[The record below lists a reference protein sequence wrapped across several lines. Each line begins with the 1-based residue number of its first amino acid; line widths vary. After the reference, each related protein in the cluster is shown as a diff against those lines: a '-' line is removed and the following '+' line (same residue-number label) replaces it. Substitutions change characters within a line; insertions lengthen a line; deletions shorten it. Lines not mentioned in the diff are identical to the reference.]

1 MNEAGQ
7 DDPRTD
13 VGSKDKAVPEVM
25 AERWQKIKELFVAAS
40 ERNPKDRNEFLNQAC
55 GSDKSLRAEVE
66 SLLVAAESEA
76 PASALLNTSVMRP
89 LAAQLMPDLMVGRRA
104 GAYQLVRRIGT
115 GGMAAVYLAVRADDQ
130 YQKQVAVKVVRPQSA
145 SEELLNRFR
154 NERQTLASLDHPN
167 IVKLLDGGNTD
178 EGLPFL
184 VMDYVEGTPIDDY
197 CDARKLSIEE
207 RLRLFC
213 QVCAAVQYAHQHQ
226 IIHRDLKPSNILVTP
241 NGAPKLLDFGIA
253 KVFDPRAPAQ
263 TLVVT
268 QTSTRRMTPAYASPE
283 QVRGE
288 VVTSATDIY
297 SLGVV
302 LYELLTGHRPYKL
315 KQSTP
320 AEIERAICEE
330 EPEKL
335 STAVDRVE
343 TVTGADGTTSTTI
356 TPEVVSQT
364 REGEPDK
371 LRRRLRGDLDNIVLM
386 ALQKE
391 PQRRYASVEELAN
404 DLQKHLDHL
413 PVLARPNTLSY
424 RASKFI
430 SRHKT
435 EAVAAALLLLVLG
448 GGVFFTFWE
457 AHRAAEKARAEIDS
471 QRSRGR
477 RSIAV
482 LGFRNASGRNDIA
495 WVSKALSEMLT
506 TELTAG
512 EKLRTISSEEVAQAK
527 INLQIPEADSLGR
540 ASLGR
545 VYKNLGSDF
554 VVLGSYLDLG
564 GADRRVRL
572 DLRLQD
578 AALGET
584 VAAIAEEG
592 DENALPDLVIRAGE
606 DLRDRL
612 GVSRIS
618 AAESAKVEA
627 SLPQNPE
634 AIRLYAEGVAKLQSF
649 DFLGARD
656 LLEKAAIA
664 DPTNALIHLAL
675 VEVWVALGYEAK
687 AKDEAKKAFDLAGD
701 LPREQ
706 NLWIEGTYRQIARE
720 NDKAIEIY
728 RTLFTF
734 FPDNLRYGWRLA
746 SAQKGKDAVA
756 TIEALRKLPPP
767 ARDDP
772 LIDVA
777 EADNAGRLGEPQK
790 QAEAAGRAARKAEAR
805 GARLLAGRAR
815 ITEAN
820 ALEQLGQ
827 LDKALA
833 ELKAA
838 KQLLAELGDRY
849 GEARALRHMSTV
861 LADQAKFEE
870 AKQALQGAIEIVR
883 QVGNRAVEAQLLN
896 NLANIQAHQNDD
908 SGAIASLNQS
918 LAISRELGYRH
929 AIAVTLDSIATRET
943 DHRQLKS
950 AEAHFQESL
959 DIYRDLGDQAGIATS
974 LGHFAEALEAE
985 GKIVEA
991 KSMLEESVQIHRR
1004 TGIKTELGMALIN
1017 LASLQA
1023 NRGELAPAKR
1033 SYSEALQILDQSKS
1047 QMYLGYAIAGL
1058 GELAL
1063 TEGDFDSARK
1073 HLDEAL
1079 AQRQQVGTKQY
1090 IAESWLSQANLA
1102 LEEGNAS
1109 NASHLA
1115 QQAAAVFSD
1124 NKSVDLELQA
1134 DALTVQS
1141 LLAEGKLAEAAG
1153 LIATTSERAAALE
1166 DFSTQTIVRIA
1177 NARVR
1182 AASGKATEAQKLL
1195 EQSLADTRK
1204 AGLLALQFETRLA
1217 LGEAEIKAGN
1227 SAAGRAELRALE
1239 RDARAKGFV
1248 LMARK
1253 AAITAKQHQT

>member
-1 MNEAGQ
+1 MTQEGQ
-7 DDPRTD
+7 GSSRTD
-13 VGSKDKAVPEVM
+13 LGHKDEALPGLTP
-25 AERWQKIKELFVAAS
+25 ERWQKIKELFLAAS
-40 ERNPKDRNEFLNQAC
+40 ERSPKDRAEFLNQAC
-55 GSDKSLRAEVE
+55 GADEFLRAEVE
-66 SLLVAAESEA
+66 SLLFAESKAAE
-76 PASALLNTSVMRP
+76 SALLNTSVMRP
-89 LAAQLMPDLMVGRRA
+89 LAAQVMPDLMVGRRA
-104 GAYQLVRRIGT
+104 GAYQLVQRIGT

-145 SEELLNRFR
+145 NEELLNRFR
-154 NERQTLASLDHPN
+154 NERQTLAGLDHPN

-178 EGLPFL
+178 EGLPYL
-184 VMDYVEGTPIDDY
+184 VMDYVEGTPIDNY
-197 CDARKLSIEE
+197 CDAHKLSIEE
-207 RLRLFC
+207 RVRLFC
-213 QVCAAVQYAHQHQ
+213 RVCDAVQYAHEHQ

-241 NGAPKLLDFGIA
+241 DGAPKLLDFGIA
-253 KVFDPRAPAQ
+253 KVFDPHVAAQ

-268 QTSTRRMTPAYASPE
+268 QTGTRRMTPAYASPE

-288 VVTSATDIY
+288 AVTSATDIY

-302 LYELLTGHRPYKL
+302 LYELLSGHRPYKL
-315 KQSTP
+315 KQTTP

-335 STAVDRVE
+335 STAVDRVD
-343 TVTGADGTTSTTI
+343 TVTAADGTTGTNI
-356 TPEVVSQT
+356 TPELVSQT
-364 REGEPDK
+364 REGELEK
-371 LRRRLRGDLDNIVLM
+371 LRRCLRGDLDNIVLM

-391 PQRRYASVEELAN
+391 PQRRYASVEELAD
-404 DLQKHLDHL
+404 DLQRHLDHL
-413 PVLARPNTLSY
+413 PVRARPSTLSY
-424 RASKFI
+424 RASKFV

-435 EAVAAALLLLVLG
+435 EVVAAALLLFVLAG
-448 GGVFFTFWE
+448 GLLFTVWE
-457 AHRAAEKARAEIDS
+457 SRRAAERARAEIYS
-471 QRSRGR
+471 QRSKGR

-482 LGFRNASGRNDIA
+482 LGFRNASGRTDTA

-512 EKLRTISSEEVAQAK
+512 EKMRTISGEEVAQAK
-527 INLQIPEADSLGR
+527 INLLIPDADSLGR

-627 SLPQNPE
+627 SLPQNSE

-649 DFLGARD
+649 DYLGARD
-656 LLEKAAIA
+656 LLEKAVIA
-664 DPTNALIHLAL
+664 DPNNALIHLAL
-675 VEVWVALGYEAK
+675 VEVCVPLGYEAK
-687 AKDEAKKAFDLAGD
+687 AKDEAKKALDLAGD
-701 LPREQ
+701 LPREE
-706 NLWIEGTYRQIARE
+706 NLWIEGTYHQIARE
-720 NDKAIEIY
+720 NEKAIEIY

-756 TIEALRKLPPP
+756 TIEALRKLPAP

-777 EADNAGRLGEPQK
+777 EADNAGRLGEPRK
-790 QAEAAGRAARKAEAR
+790 QAEAAARAARKADAR
-805 GARLLAGRAR
+805 GARLLAARAR
-815 ITEAN
+815 ITEAS
-820 ALEQLGQ
+820 ALEQLGE
-827 LDKALA
+827 LDKAFA
-833 ELKAA
+833 ELTAA

-870 AKQALQGAIEIVR
+870 AKQALLGAIDIVR

-896 NLANIQAHQNDD
+896 NLADIQAHLNDD
-908 SGAIASLNQS
+908 SGALASLNQS

-929 AIAVTLDSIATRET
+929 AIAVVLDSIATRET
-943 DHRQLKS
+943 DHRQIKS
-950 AEAHFQESL
+950 AIPHFQEAL
-959 DIYRDLGDQAGIATS
+959 DIERDLGDQGGSAS
-974 LGHFAEALEAE
+974 VLGDFAAAREAE
-985 GKIVEA
+985 GKMAEA
-991 KSMLEESVQIHRR
+991 KAMLEESVQLHRHA
-1004 TGIKTELGMALIN
+1004 GAKIDLGMALIN

-1023 NRGELAPAKR
+1023 NRGELASTKQ

-1063 TEGDFDSARK
+1063 TEGDFDGARK
-1073 HLDEAL
+1073 LLDEAL

-1109 NASHLA
+1109 NASQLA
-1115 QQAAAVFSD
+1115 QQAAAVFRD

-1134 DALTVQS
+1134 DALIVQS
-1141 LLAEGKLAEAAG
+1141 LLVEGKLSEAAI
-1153 LIATTSERAAALE
+1153 LIAITSERAATLE
-1166 DFSTQTIVRIA
+1166 DFSTQIIVRIA

-1182 AASGKATEAQKLL
+1182 TARGKATEAEKLL

-1204 AGLLALQFETRLA
+1204 AGLLALQFDTRLA

-1227 SAAGRAELRALE
+1227 SAAGRAELRALA
-1239 RDARAKGFV
+1239 RDAKAKGFV

-1253 AAITAKQHQT
+1253 AAIEAKQHQT

>member
-1 MNEAGQ
+1 MSEGGQ
-7 DDPRTD
+7 G
-13 VGSKDKAVPEVM
+13 GSRSEIGHDGQPLPGVTP
-25 AERWQKIKELFVAAS
+25 ERWQKIKELFVAAS
-40 ERNPKDRNEFLNQAC
+40 ERSPADRAEFLNQTC
-55 GSDKSLRAEVE
+55 GADPSRRAEVE
-66 SLLVAAESEA
+66 SLITAAERGA
-76 PASALLNTSVMRP
+76 PGSALLNTSVMRP
-89 LAAQLMPDLMVGRRA
+89 LAGQVMPDLMVGRRA
-104 GAYQLVRRIGT
+104 GAYQLVQRIGT

-145 SEELLNRFR
+145 NEELLNRFR
-154 NERQTLASLDHPN
+154 NERQTLAGLDHAN

-178 EGLPFL
+178 EGLPYL
-184 VMDYVEGTPIDDY
+184 VMDYVQGTPIDDY
-197 CDARKLSIEE
+197 SDAHKLSIEE
-207 RLRLFC
+207 RVRLFC
-213 QVCAAVQYAHQHQ
+213 RVCAAVHYAHQHQ
-226 IIHRDLKPSNILVTP
+226 IIHRDLKPSNIFVTP
-241 NGAPKLLDFGIA
+241 DGTPKLLDFGIA
-253 KVFDPRAPAQ
+253 KVFDPLAPAQ

-268 QTSTRRMTPAYASPE
+268 QTGTRRMTPAYASPE
-283 QVRGE
+283 QVRGQA
-288 VVTSATDIY
+288 VTSATDIY

-302 LYELLTGHRPYKL
+302 LYELLSGHRPYKL

-320 AEIERAICEE
+320 AEVERAICEE

-343 TVTGADGTTSTTI
+343 TVISPDGTTNTTI
-356 TPEVVSQT
+356 TPELVSQT
-364 REGEPDK
+364 REGEPEK

-391 PQRRYASVEELAN
+391 PQRRYASVQELAD
-404 DLQKHLDHL
+404 DLQRHLDHL
-413 PVLARPNTLSY
+413 PVRARPSTLTY
-424 RASKFI
+424 RASRFV

-435 EAVAAALLLLVLG
+435 EVFAAASLLFVLAG
-448 GGVFFTFWE
+448 AGLFTFWE
-457 AHRAAEKARAEIDS
+457 GRRAAEKARAEVYS
-471 QRSRGR
+471 QRSKGR

-482 LGFRNASGRNDIA
+482 LGFRNASGRTDTA

-512 EKLRTISSEEVAQAK
+512 ERMRTISGEQVAQAK
-527 INLQIPEADSLGR
+527 VNLQIPDADSLAP
-540 ASLGR
+540 ASLSR
-545 VYKNLGSDF
+545 VFKNLGSDF

-564 GADRRVRL
+564 EANRRVRL

-584 VAAIAEEG
+584 IAAIAEEG
-592 DENALPDLVIRAGE
+592 DENALPALVIRAGE

-618 AAESAKVEA
+618 ATESAKVQA
-627 SLPQNPE
+627 SLPHNPE
-634 AIRLYAEGVAKLQSF
+634 AVRLYAEGVAKLQSF
-649 DFLGARD
+649 DYLGARD
-656 LLEKAAIA
+656 LLEKAALA
-664 DPTNALIHLAL
+664 DPNNALIHLAL
-675 VEVWVALGYEAK
+675 VEVWVPLGYEAK
-687 AKDEAKKAFDLAGD
+687 AKEEAKKAFDLAGD

-706 NLWIEGTYRQIARE
+706 NLWIEGTYHQLARE
-720 NDKAIEIY
+720 NDKAVEIY

-734 FPDNLRYGWRLA
+734 FPDSLRYGWRLA

-756 TIEALRKLPPP
+756 TIEALRKIPPP
-767 ARDDP
+767 AGDDP

-777 EADNAGRLGEPQK
+777 EADNAGRLGDSQK
-790 QAEAAGRAARKAEAR
+790 QAEAAGRAARKAEAS
-805 GARLLAGRAR
+805 GARLLAARAR
-815 ITEAN
+815 VTEGS

-827 LDKALA
+827 LDKAFA
-833 ELKAA
+833 ELAAA

-908 SGAIASLNQS
+908 SGALASLNQS

-929 AIAVTLDSIATRET
+929 AIAVVLDSIATRET

-950 AEAHFQESL
+950 AIPHFEESL
-959 DIYRDLGDQAGIATS
+959 DIQRDLGDQGGIATV
-974 LGHFAEALEAE
+974 LDDFAKAREAE
-985 GKIVEA
+985 GKMAEA
-991 KSMLEESVQIHRR
+991 KTMLEESVQIHRHA
-1004 TGIKTELGMALIN
+1004 GAKIDLGMALVN
-1017 LASLQA
+1017 LGSLQA
-1023 NRGELAPAKR
+1023 NRGELVSAKQ

-1063 TEGDFDSARK
+1063 TEGDFDGARK
-1073 HLDEAL
+1073 RLDEAL

-1090 IAESWLSQANLA
+1090 IAESWFSQANFS

-1109 NASHLA
+1109 NASQLA
-1115 QQAAAVFSD
+1115 QQAAAVFRD
-1124 NKSVDLELQA
+1124 NKIIDLELQA
-1134 DALTVQS
+1134 DALTVES
-1141 LLAEGKLAEAAG
+1141 LLVEGKLSDAAN
-1153 LIATTSERAAALE
+1153 LIATTSERAATLE
-1166 DFSTQTIVRIA
+1166 DFSTQIIVGIA

-1182 AASGKATEAQKLL
+1182 AGLGKATEAQKLL
-1195 EQSLADTRK
+1195 EHSLADTRK
-1204 AGLLALQFETRLA
+1204 AGLLALQFDTRLA
-1217 LGEAEIKAGN
+1217 LGQAEIKAGN

-1239 RDARAKGFV
+1239 RDAKAKGFV

-1253 AAITAKQHQT
+1253 AAAAAKQHQT